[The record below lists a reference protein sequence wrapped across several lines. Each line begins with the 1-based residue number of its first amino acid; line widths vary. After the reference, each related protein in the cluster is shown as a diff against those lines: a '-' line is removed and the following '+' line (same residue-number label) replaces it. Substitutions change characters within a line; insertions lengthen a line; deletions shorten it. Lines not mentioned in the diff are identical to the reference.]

1 MAQSINLSN
10 FENLILRN
18 VKVKKR
24 SIYWIFRIKSRNCR
38 RIFKWN

>member
-18 VKVKKR
+18 VKVKKEV
-24 SIYWIFRIKSRNCR
+24 FTE
-38 RIFKWN
+38 FLE